1 MTPMTTAARLA
12 ARFARS
18 SPSATIDDVARDA
31 VTFARAATAARRE
44 LERQKCALEHV
55 SKLRPIA
62 ERYGAEVIE
71 NGDCD
76 GMVIGL
82 KFRAPDH
89 ASGFRNIF
97 FVA

>member
-1 MTPMTTAARLA
+1 MHPMTSAARLA
-12 ARFARS
+12 AKFARS

-31 VTFARAATAARRE
+31 VAFHRSATAARRD
-44 LERQKCALEHV
+44 LERQKCAASHV
-55 SKLRPIA
+55 SKLQPIA
-62 ERYGAEVIE
+62 DRYGADVIE

-82 KFRAPDH
+82 KFRTPDH
-89 ASGFRNIF
+89 TSGFRNIF